1 MGAAI
6 FLVLFL
12 PILLLAL
19 LLLLLPDKPISTETI
34 KAFLS
39 SIESNSWITLVSALL
54 TYYGT
59 TLLALVTLHQNKQ
72 LNQMQSRDLKLREI
86 ELGKAYHPQPH
97 ITGFHMGIIGGNAA
111 KRDPEEW
118 KVKFRKIELLKVSED
133 EAGFGF
139 YKGSFEVN
147 RPCAVIVCLEMRDS
161 SHFIKSFE
169 TRCFNVPK
177 WWARPFVYTIDE
189 ILERSSAYGWKDRS
203 AQINRRINEINT
215 GFESEKDDPLRT
227 TAVNPYDK
235 AGSHQYHKRLDVV
248 HKGFSRRFTK
258 RYKTLDYAPN
268 QPIYVKYIVEQGMEV
283 KYRYHIKLE
292 NDFGIESTQ
301 GLDVYLAL
309 VENQLHV
316 KVHEYD
322 YGDYF
327 YLTPEDGKVYSRF
340 LEEKLYFDTLPNH
353 EMDSDKI
360 EFG

>member
-1 MGAAI
+1 MESAI

-12 PILLLAL
+12 PVLLLAL

-34 KAFLS
+34 KIFIT
-39 SIESNSWITLVSALL
+39 SINPNSWITLVSALL

-59 TLLALVTLHQNKQ
+59 TLLALVTIHQNKQ
-72 LNQMQSRDLKLREI
+72 LNKMQTRDLKFREI

-97 ITGFHMGIIGGNAA
+97 ITGFYICKIDDNAA
-111 KRDPEEW
+111 KRDPQEW
-118 KVKFRKIELLKVSED
+118 RVKFRKIDVPKMSED

-139 YKGSFEVN
+139 YKGSFEIK
-147 RPCAVIVCLEMRDS
+147 RSRAVIVSLEMRDS

-169 TRCFNVPK
+169 TRCFNIPK
-177 WWARPFVYTIDE
+177 WWARPFIYTIDE
-189 ILERSSAYGWKDRS
+189 ILERSFAYGWKDCS
-203 AQINRRINEINT
+203 ATINRRINEINT
-215 GFESEKDDPLRT
+215 VFETEKDDPLRT
-227 TAVNPYDK
+227 TAVNPYEK

-248 HKGFSRRFTK
+248 HKGFSRKYTMRH
-258 RYKTLDYAPN
+258 KTLDYAPN
-268 QPIYVKYIVEQGMEV
+268 QPICVEYIVEQGVEV

-327 YLTPEDGKVYSRF
+327 YSEDGKVYSRF

-353 EMDSDKI
+353 EMDTDKI